1 MNPLIIFFIALTSIL
16 ILTARL
22 RIHPFLSLIAGSL
35 LAGLLAGEAKGTMDA
50 ISTGM
55 GRVFVQFTIVIT
67 AGSTIGTMLHRTGG
81 TALIEED
88 IISLVITVTMHF
100 LLY

>member
-1 MNPLIIFFIALTSIL
+1 MNPLLIFFIALAFIL

-35 LAGLLAGEAKGTMDA
+35 LVGLLAGEAKGTMDA

-55 GRVFVQFTIVIT
+55 GRVFAQKAMIY
-67 AGSTIGTMLHRTGG
+67 
-81 TALIEED
+81 
-88 IISLVITVTMHF
+88 F